1 LTVNEGIK
9 VLVHAVAKCLMPY
22 PDPIHRRRLR
32 RDAKALVSWTK
43 WPGDDA
49 TTLDVAELALVR
61 LLWLQRE
68 VHRAARS
75 KQKEATA
82 LLARSAIETC
92 ITGMWCVYGED
103 TVARLRRQN
112 ARALDRM
119 TKYLV
124 GSLVTRDFLD
134 RAVADIGEPIGPLD
148 LATMIKVIIDKGGPP
163 IATNLY
169 ERYYISA
176 STLYAHGSGAAML
189 RHVGR
194 AGALTE
200 APSSGWLR
208 RSAVHVVDGCVAEL
222 AKIVATNSG
231 RPAEV
236 FVPYANAHLVR
247 ALPPIASMGGGD
259 LFSSMRPRSF
269 PRAFHGYRTVQRY
282 LNSQSRQT
290 DDSDTSEAVI
300 RAAIVDMLSM
310 IKRDGSNQTQSL
322 LVEELV
328 KQLSEYEPNVHARRA
343 RR

>member
-1 LTVNEGIK
+1 MLAGANFVRIGRSRPGGLTVNEGIK
-9 VLVHAVAKCLMPY
+9 VLVHGVAKCLMPY

-43 WPGDDA
+43 WPGYDA

-92 ITGMWCVYGED
+92 TTGMWCVYGED

-112 ARALDRM
+112 AGALKRM

-134 RAVADIGEPIGPLD
+134 RAVADIGEAIGPLD

-163 IATNLY
+163 IAKDLY

-194 AGALTE
+194 AGAPTE
-200 APSSGWLR
+200 APSSLWLR
-208 RSAVHVVDGCVAEL
+208 RSAVHVVDGCVAVL
-222 AKIVATNSG
+222 ANVVATNSG
-231 RPAEV
+231 QPAEV
-236 FVPYANAHLVR
+236 FVPYANAHLLR
-247 ALPPIASMGGGD
+247 ALPPIA
-259 LFSSMRPRSF
+259 
-269 PRAFHGYRTVQRY
+269 
-282 LNSQSRQT
+282 
-290 DDSDTSEAVI
+290 
-300 RAAIVDMLSM
+300 
-310 IKRDGSNQTQSL
+310 
-322 LVEELV
+322 
-328 KQLSEYEPNVHARRA
+328 
-343 RR
+343 